1 MFKKIFKKKENLKE
15 ENNNS
20 ILIAALLVHADKMDE
35 NYNGVEQNIIKES
48 LIKLFNIKPE
58 EANKLLIMAEK
69 KEEQS
74 NQILEFTKEIKK
86 QDINYRLQIIE
97 TLWKIIFSDK
107 SEDMYESNL
116 MRRICGLL
124 YVSDADNG
132 KIKEKIKLLNKWHT

>member
-1 MFKKIFKKKENLKE
+1 MMQLSVQEINLIDVLKSSRASFGH
-15 ENNNS
+15 NR
-20 ILIAALLVHADKMDE
+20 
-35 NYNGVEQNIIKES
+35 YQ
-48 LIKLFNIKPE
+48 
-58 EANKLLIMAEK
+58 
-69 KEEQS
+69 
-74 NQILEFTKEIKK
+74 IKK

-132 KIKEKIKLLNKWHT
+132 KIKEKIKLLNK

>member
-1 MFKKIFKKKENLKE
+1 
-15 ENNNS
+15 
-20 ILIAALLVHADKMDE
+20 MDE
-35 NYNGVEQNIIKES
+35 NYTGVEQNIIKES

-132 KIKEKIKLLNKWHT
+132 KIKEKIKLLNK

>member
-20 ILIAALLVHADKMDE
+20 ILIAALLVHAAKMDE
-35 NYNGVEQNIIKES
+35 NYTGVEQNIIKES

-132 KIKEKIKLLNKWHT
+132 KIKEKIKLLNK

>member
-1 MFKKIFKKKENLKE
+1 MFEKIFKKKEHKNE
-15 ENNNS
+15 ENNNG
-20 ILIAALLVHADKMDE
+20 ILIAALLVHAAKMDE
-35 NYNGVEQNIIKES
+35 NYTEIEQNIIKDS
-48 LIKLFNIKPE
+48 LIQLFSIKPE

-69 KEEQS
+69 KDEES

-86 QDINYRLQIIE
+86 QDINYRLQIVE

-124 YVSDADNG
+124 YISDADNG
-132 KIKEKIKLLNKWHT
+132 RIKEKIKLLNK